1 MSQKHFH
8 MLNEDNFIHNL
19 QEYANLIEKMYFELR
34 VYTKIKV
41 HSFSRYCEM

>member
-19 QEYANLIEKMYFELR
+19 QEYANLIEKNVFRMKC
-34 VYTKIKV
+34 T
-41 HSFSRYCEM
+41 C